1 MKDLLSFK
9 NAQIEA
15 LRGELISSQEY
26 IMQLET
32 YIFELTDKD
41 SPEEYKAI
49 IRNEVFRIEENNTDS

>member
-15 LRGELISSQEY
+15 LRNELVNSQEY

-49 IRNEVFRIEENNTDS
+49 IRNEVFRIEDDNTDS

>member
-1 MKDLLSFK
+1 MKDMITFK

-15 LRGELISSQEY
+15 LQGVVADNDKY

-41 SPEEYKAI
+41 SPEEYKRV
-49 IRNEVFRIEENNTDS
+49 IRNEVFGTNGE

>member
-1 MKDLLSFK
+1 MITFK

-15 LRGELISSQEY
+15 LQNALAEQDKT

-41 SPEEYKAI
+41 SPEEYKRV
-49 IRNEVFRIEENNTDS
+49 IRNEVFGTNGE